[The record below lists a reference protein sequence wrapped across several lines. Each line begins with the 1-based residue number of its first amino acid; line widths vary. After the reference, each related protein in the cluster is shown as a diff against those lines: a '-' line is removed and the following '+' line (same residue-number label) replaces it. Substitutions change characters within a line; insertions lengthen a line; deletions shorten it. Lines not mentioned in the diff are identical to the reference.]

1 MLVDM
6 PARADI
12 YIIGGLSTHADQAG
26 LMGWLRHFQAALRQT
41 FLVLGESLNAAALA
55 EVIRQQLKW
64 NVSVRAQYTTV
75 TF

>member
-1 MLVDM
+1 MLIDM

-41 FLVLGESLNAAALA
+41 FVVLGESLNAAALA
-55 EVIRQQLKW
+55 EVIQQQLKW
-64 NVSVRAQYTTV
+64 NVSVPAQYTTV

>member
-1 MLVDM
+1 MLIDM

-55 EVIRQQLKW
+55 EVIQQHLKW
-64 NVSVRAQYTTV
+64 NVSVPAQYTTV

>member
-1 MLVDM
+1 MLIDM

-12 YIIGGLSTHADQAG
+12 YIIGGLSAHDQAG
-26 LMGWLRHFQAALRQT
+26 LMGWLRHFQAAPRQT

-55 EVIRQQLKW
+55 EVIQQQLKW
-64 NVSVRAQYTTV
+64 NVRAPAQYTTV